1 MGRGG
6 FFILSVLFLWMACD
20 EVNKETVDEQIST
33 EEKVRLLNERT
44 GLEWKEVNTDSL
56 RNLEMLYI
64 PYDSLIKWDWSGSE

>member
-1 MGRGG
+1 MRQT

-64 PYDSLIKWDWSGSE
+64 PYDSRIKWDWSGSE

>member
-1 MGRGG
+1 MRQT

-56 RNLEMLYI
+56 RNLEMVYI

>member
-1 MGRGG
+1 MRQT

>member
-1 MGRGG
+1 MRQT

-20 EVNKETVDEQIST
+20 DVNKETVDEQIST

>member
-1 MGRGG
+1 MRQT

-56 RNLEMLYI
+56 RNLEMLYV
-64 PYDSLIKWDWSGSE
+64 PYDLLAK

>member
-1 MGRGG
+1 MRQT

-64 PYDSLIKWDWSGSE
+64 HYDSLIKWDWSGSE

>member
-1 MGRGG
+1 MKQT

-20 EVNKETVDEQIST
+20 DVNKETVDEQIST

>member
-1 MGRGG
+1 
-6 FFILSVLFLWMACD
+6 MACD

-56 RNLEMLYI
+56 RNLEMLYV
-64 PYDSLIKWDWSGSE
+64 PYDLLAK

>member
-1 MGRGG
+1 M
-6 FFILSVLFLWMACD
+6 SVLFLWMACD